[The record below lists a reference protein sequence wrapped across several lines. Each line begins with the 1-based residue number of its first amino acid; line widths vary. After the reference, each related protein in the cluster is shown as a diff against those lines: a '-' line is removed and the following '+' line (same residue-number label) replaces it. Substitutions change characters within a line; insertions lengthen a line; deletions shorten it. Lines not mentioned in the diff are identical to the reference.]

1 MTPLKP
7 WLRKTIIVLVLF
19 EVFYLGLINLALSL
33 PVTQTLINQIK
44 PDKFAVS
51 WEKAWSWYPFRVH
64 ATGVSANGQSRGQ
77 QWQVDAPAASA
88 SISLIPLL
96 WKSVNLSGADVTDAV
111 FHLRPRP
118 RADKDHSKIRPYFA
132 PIKNRKL
139 ETEPAP
145 EVAKKKGKAW
155 DISVDGIHANGNH
168 SVWIY
173 QLQAKLKGE
182 LEADINFQ
190 TRGGPFSLEN
200 GELDINL
207 DSIVINGDREVVR
220 DGHVKGTLAF
230 APFVPKEN
238 KGIKALEFLSL
249 DADIRTE
256 TESLAFLNF
265 YLEGFHGMDVAGR
278 GTIDGHLNYQLGKLK
293 AGNNILISAD
303 ELAVD
308 LLDYRAQGEGEIS
321 LEVTEAEPDVL
332 AIEIK
337 FGELDGMHIASNEVM
352 ASGEGL
358 SFSGKGSTQLLPVGG
373 EEHIASYLAVTIP
386 SIKVPD
392 LALYQRFI
400 PKGWSFKLLGG
411 EGALEAKAELTPFGF
426 TGFSR
431 LSSKAADVGVKDF
444 QFTTDLDMNL
454 NIEAPRLAETG
465 IDVSGTYIHIN
476 NARLS
481 SKEVG
486 NVEPWTASLDIEK
499 GRVKLILPEG
509 VSKQARL
516 SELLDGIKGQEIL
529 PMLDSDSEQLKV
541 RGVISDLRWINVL
554 MKNRF
559 NLAIRGAGEIS
570 ADLVLDSGWMAPG
583 TEFNINPKQLIV
595 EVLDYVA
602 TGSGG
607 GHLRLAVEKGGETP
621 DVSLD
626 IQMINA
632 SFKSKGDEQAFVE
645 GTDILLQALARNM
658 SFDGKGRDVDLH
670 LQIPS
675 AHVKDMSV
683 YNSYLPPDS
692 PLQIVD
698 GQAELKVD
706 ILLKPESADGF
717 VKLVS
722 TGMHA
727 TADKQEVEAD
737 MNVDIKLV
745 GGVPEN
751 MDFDI
756 SGSTIEIN
764 NVKVTGDKKDFN
776 DDNWGIHLALNKAR
790 AVWKKPVQLD
800 VEADLEMTD
809 SRPFVAMMANKKG
822 KEGWLG
828 KAMTIDDINGK
839 VNMRMKDQ
847 TIVIPYAFAA
857 SDKIDVGAKGIIT
870 LDRNDGVLYARFKKL
885 HGLLKI
891 SNGKRNLD
899 ILKAREKFDEYVP
912 TESKLKPVK

>member
-1 MTPLKP
+1 
-7 WLRKTIIVLVLF
+7 
-19 EVFYLGLINLALSL
+19 
-33 PVTQTLINQIK
+33 
-44 PDKFAVS
+44 
-51 WEKAWSWYPFRVH
+51 
-64 ATGVSANGQSRGQ
+64 
-77 QWQVDAPAASA
+77 
-88 SISLIPLL
+88 
-96 WKSVNLSGADVTDAV
+96 
-111 FHLRPRP
+111 
-118 RADKDHSKIRPYFA
+118 
-132 PIKNRKL
+132 
-139 ETEPAP
+139 
-145 EVAKKKGKAW
+145 
-155 DISVDGIHANGNH
+155 
-168 SVWIY
+168 
-173 QLQAKLKGE
+173 
-182 LEADINFQ
+182 
-190 TRGGPFSLEN
+190 
-200 GELDINL
+200 
-207 DSIVINGDREVVR
+207 
-220 DGHVKGTLAF
+220 
-230 APFVPKEN
+230 
-238 KGIKALEFLSL
+238 
-249 DADIRTE
+249 
-256 TESLAFLNF
+256 
-265 YLEGFHGMDVAGR
+265 
-278 GTIDGHLNYQLGKLK
+278 
-293 AGNNILISAD
+293 
-303 ELAVD
+303 
-308 LLDYRAQGEGEIS
+308 
-321 LEVTEAEPDVL
+321 
-332 AIEIK
+332 
-337 FGELDGMHIASNEVM
+337 
-352 ASGEGL
+352 
-358 SFSGKGSTQLLPVGG
+358 
-373 EEHIASYLAVTIP
+373 
-386 SIKVPD
+386 
-392 LALYQRFI
+392 
-400 PKGWSFKLLGG
+400 
-411 EGALEAKAELTPFGF
+411 
-426 TGFSR
+426 
-431 LSSKAADVGVKDF
+431 
-444 QFTTDLDMNL
+444 
-454 NIEAPRLAETG
+454 
-465 IDVSGTYIHIN
+465 
-476 NARLS
+476 
-481 SKEVG
+481 
-486 NVEPWTASLDIEK
+486 
-499 GRVKLILPEG
+499 
-509 VSKQARL
+509 
-516 SELLDGIKGQEIL
+516 
-529 PMLDSDSEQLKV
+529 
-541 RGVISDLRWINVL
+541 

-570 ADLVLDSGWMAPG
+570 ADLVLDSGWLAPG
-583 TEFNINPKQLIV
+583 TEFNINPQKLIV

-645 GTDILLQALARNM
+645 GTDILLQVLARNM

-675 AHVKDMSV
+675 ARVKDMSV

-722 TGMHA
+722 TAMHA

-776 DDNWGIHLALNKAR
+776 DDSWGILLALNKAR

-800 VEADLEMTD
+800 IEADLEMTD

-839 VNMRMKDQ
+839 LNLRMKDQ

-870 LDRNDGVLYARFKKL
+870 LDRNDCVLYARFKKL

-912 TESKLKPVK
+912 TESKLKPIK

>member
-19 EVFYLGLINLALSL
+19 EIFYLGLINLALSL

-51 WEKAWSWYPFRVH
+51 WIKAWSWYPFRVH

-77 QWQVDAPAASA
+77 QWQVDAPEASA
-88 SISLIPLL
+88 SISLIPLI
-96 WKSVNLSGADVTDAV
+96 WKTVSLSGAEARDVV

-118 RADKDHSKIRPYFA
+118 REGKDYSKIQPYFA
-132 PIKNRKL
+132 PIKNRQL

-145 EVAKKKGKAW
+145 VVAKKKGKAW
-155 DISVDGIHANGNH
+155 DISVDGIHASGNH
-168 SVWIY
+168 SVWIF

-200 GELDINL
+200 GELDIDL
-207 DSIVINGDREVVR
+207 DSIFINGDREVVR
-220 DGHVKGTLAF
+220 DGHLKGKLAF

-238 KGIKALEFLSL
+238 KGLKVLEFLTL

-265 YLEGFHGMDVAGR
+265 YLAGFHGMDVAGR
-278 GTIDGHLNYQLGKLK
+278 GNIDGHLNYDKGELK
-293 AGNNILISAD
+293 AGNNVLITAS
-303 ELAVD
+303 ELSVD
-308 LLDYRAQGEGEIS
+308 MLDYRAQGEGEIGLVVS
-321 LEVTEAEPDVL
+321 EAEPDVM
-332 AIEIK
+332 AFEIK
-337 FGELDGMHIASNEVM
+337 FGELEGLHGSSDGVLV
-352 ASGEGL
+352 SGTGL
-358 SFSGKGSTQLLPVGG
+358 SFSGRGRTQLLPAGG
-373 EEHIASYLAVTIP
+373 EEPIASKLAVNIP

-392 LALYQRFI
+392 LALYQRFL
-400 PKGWSFKLLGG
+400 PDGWSFKLLGG
-411 EGALEAKAELTPFGF
+411 EGELKGKAELTKFGF

-431 LSSKAADVGVKDF
+431 LSSKAADVSLKDF
-444 QFTTDLDMNL
+444 QFSTDLDMNL
-454 NIEAPRLAETG
+454 NIDAPRLSESG
-465 IDVSGTYIHIN
+465 IDVAGTYIHLD

-481 SKEVG
+481 NNEAGSS
-486 NVEPWTASLDIEK
+486 EPWAASIDVEK

-509 VSKQARL
+509 VSKEAEL
-516 SELLDGIKGQEIL
+516 GELLAGIKGKEIL
-529 PMLDSDSEQLKV
+529 PMLDSDSEKLKV
-541 RGVISDLRWINVL
+541 HGVVSDLRWLKVL

-559 NLAIRGAGEIS
+559 NLDIRGAGDIS
-570 ADLVLDSGWMAPG
+570 ADVVIDSGWMAPG
-583 TEFNINPKQLIV
+583 TEFNINPQKLIV

-602 TGSGG
+602 TGSGV

-621 DVSLD
+621 DISLD
-626 IQMINA
+626 IEMKNA

-645 GTDILLQALARNM
+645 DTDIMLQALARNV

-675 AHVKDMSV
+675 AQVKDLSV

-692 PLQIVD
+692 PVQIVD

-706 ILLKPESADGF
+706 VSLKPDSAGGF

-727 TADKQEVEAD
+727 VADKQALEAD
-737 MNVDIKLV
+737 MSIDIKLV
-745 GGVPEN
+745 GGVPQN

-756 SGSTIEIN
+756 AGSTIEIN
-764 NVKVTGDKKDFN
+764 NVKVSGDEKDFN
-776 DDNWGIHLALNKAR
+776 DDNWGILLSLNKAR

-800 VEADLEMTD
+800 IEADLKMTD
-809 SRPFVAMMANKKG
+809 SRPFVTMMANRKG

-828 KAMTIDDINGK
+828 KAMTIDDVDGK
-839 VNMRMKDQ
+839 VNLRMKDQ
-847 TIVIPYAFAA
+847 ILVIPYAFAA
-857 SDKIDVGAKGIIT
+857 SDKIDVGAKGIISKE
-870 LDRNDGVLYARFKKL
+870 LNNGVLYARFRKL

-891 SNGKRNLD
+891 NNGKRNLD
-899 ILKAREKFDEYVP
+899 ILKAREKFDQYVP
-912 TESKLKPVK
+912 TESKLKPGK